1 MTPARA
7 LQSARLRV
15 PRGAPLEAP
24 RVLPCGGLDEGECA
38 SLARAFLG
46 AIDGCARNAALFD
59 GLSALER
66 AHLQRRTAQ
75 HVRLLFDGDADEAA
89 LADAARAIARAHA
102 LCGVRLPQLV
112 AAYAVL
118 RATLEPAL
126 RRLAPDDAGRA
137 ALGAVLDSRLAHEVQ
152 LQAEVFERIDDDA
165 AQALRRLDA
174 AADAA
179 TSRAELGRDA
189 VHAFGSL
196 DGCLAALFLVAADDG
211 DLRVEAA
218 FGQAARPYQQAMDDG
233 RVPRISADPRRPGG
247 QGIAARAW
255 RSGEIVCADAWSG
268 ESALEPWQSLGTQL
282 GFRSS
287 AAVSLRDGRGGTL
300 ALLCVYSTWPGFF
313 STPRVMRLL
322 RHAQRRH
329 GAALRALRAKAR
341 ARGGVDPAA

>member
-1 MTPARA
+1 M
-7 LQSARLRV
+7 
-15 PRGAPLEAP
+15 
-24 RVLPCGGLDEGECA
+24 LPPGGLADADCA
-38 SLARAFLG
+38 TLAGAFLG
-46 AIDGCARNAALFD
+46 AIDGCARSAALLD
-59 GLSALER
+59 GLSTVER
-66 AHLQRRTAQ
+66 ANLQRRTAQ
-75 HVRLLFDGDADEAA
+75 HLRLLFDGAADDAA

-102 LCGVRLPQLV
+102 LCGVRLRQLV

-137 ALGAVLDSRLAHEVQ
+137 ALGAVLESRLAHEVQ
-152 LQAEVFERIDDDA
+152 VQAEVFERIDDDA

-179 TSRAELGRDA
+179 TSRAGLGRDA

-218 FGQAARPYQQAMDDG
+218 FGQAARSYQQAMDDG
-233 RVPRISADPRRPGG
+233 RVPRISADPQRPGG
-247 QGIAARAW
+247 QGIGARAW
-255 RSGEIVCADAWSG
+255 RSGEIVRADAWSG

-287 AAVSLRDGRGGTL
+287 AALPLRDGRGGTL

-329 GAALRALRAKAR
+329 GAALRALRARAR
-341 ARGGVDPAA
+341 APERGGVDPAA